1 MHLSDL
7 IRDIITTTRRR
18 YPIAQLVLFPAVVQ
32 GEKAAD
38 SLVGR
43 LKEVNARGDFD
54 TIIIGRGGGS
64 IEDLWPF
71 NEEKVARAIFDSQIP
86 VISSVGHE
94 TDTTIADLVA
104 DVRAAT
110 PTAAAELA
118 TPVLEDEILRI
129 KQDKLRLIQSY
140 QAMLKLRRQQL
151 QKLKNS
157 YVFMQPNRLYEG
169 YLQKLDGY
177 QNRLKQA
184 YREQLYQKEKVFSEL
199 TMRLQRSSPKDTINL
214 HKQQVVQ
221 LKKIYFGWPK
231 NMLVIESNV
240 W

>member
-1 MHLSDL
+1 M
-7 IRDIITTTRRR
+7 
-18 YPIAQLVLFPAVVQ
+18 
-32 GEKAAD
+32 
-38 SLVGR
+38 
-43 LKEVNARGDFD
+43 
-54 TIIIGRGGGS
+54 
-64 IEDLWPF
+64 
-71 NEEKVARAIFDSQIP
+71 
-86 VISSVGHE
+86 
-94 TDTTIADLVA
+94 A

-169 YLQKLDGY
+169 YLQKHDGY

-184 YREQLYQKEKVFSEL
+184 YREQLYKKEKVF
-199 TMRLQRSSPKDTINL
+199 
-214 HKQQVVQ
+214 
-221 LKKIYFGWPK
+221 
-231 NMLVIESNV
+231 
-240 W
+240 

>member
-1 MHLSDL
+1 M
-7 IRDIITTTRRR
+7 
-18 YPIAQLVLFPAVVQ
+18 
-32 GEKAAD
+32 
-38 SLVGR
+38 
-43 LKEVNARGDFD
+43 
-54 TIIIGRGGGS
+54 
-64 IEDLWPF
+64 
-71 NEEKVARAIFDSQIP
+71 
-86 VISSVGHE
+86 
-94 TDTTIADLVA
+94 A